1 MIDIKSNIDHL
12 DGLAAQF
19 MADDFNDNRLA
30 LIETGKDIRAAAA
43 DLKNLRDY
51 AVQLERNIER
61 MSADIQTLKDS
72 AGISL
77 VNELERFID
86 RRITSKLDT
95 LDLTQPAEEVRDL
108 VRRMVQDGD
117 IVVTVDHS
125 SIDLELSLEV

>member
-30 LIETGKDIRAAAA
+30 LIDTGKDIRAAAA

-86 RRITSKLDT
+86 RRIAAKLD
-95 LDLTQPAEEVRDL
+95 DINPNEEDIRQQVRS
-108 VRRMVQDGD
+108 MIQEGD

>member
-12 DGLAAQF
+12 DELAAQYL
-19 MADDFNDNRLA
+19 ADDLT
-30 LIETGKDIRAAAA
+30 ETGKDIRAAAA

-51 AVQLERNIER
+51 ASQLERNIER
-61 MSADIQTLKDS
+61 MSADIQTLNDS
-72 AGISL
+72 AGNSL

-86 RRITSKLDT
+86 RRITSKLDS

-108 VRRMVQDGD
+108 VRSMIQDGE

>member
-12 DGLAAQF
+12 DELAAQYL
-19 MADDFNDNRLA
+19 ADDLT
-30 LIETGKDIRAAAA
+30 ETGKDIRAAAA

-51 AVQLERNIER
+51 AGQLERNIER
-61 MSADIQTLKDS
+61 MSADIQTLNDS
-72 AGISL
+72 AGNSL

-86 RRITSKLDT
+86 RRIAAKLD
-95 LDLTQPAEEVRDL
+95 DINPNEEDIRQQVRS
-108 VRRMVQDGD
+108 MIQEGD

>member
-12 DGLAAQF
+12 DALAAQYL
-19 MADDFNDNRLA
+19 ADDLT
-30 LIETGKDIRAAAA
+30 ETGKDIRAAAA

-51 AVQLERNIER
+51 AIQLERNIER
-61 MSADIQTLKDS
+61 MSADIQTLNDS
-72 AGISL
+72 AGNSL

-108 VRRMVQDGD
+108 VRSMIQDGE

>member
-12 DGLAAQF
+12 DALAAQYL
-19 MADDFNDNRLA
+19 ADDLT
-30 LIETGKDIRAAAA
+30 ETGKDIRAAAA

-51 AVQLERNIER
+51 AVQLERNIDR

-86 RRITSKLDT
+86 RRIAAKLD
-95 LDLTQPAEEVRDL
+95 DINPNEEDIRQQVRS
-108 VRRMVQDGD
+108 MIQDGE

>member
-12 DGLAAQF
+12 DALAAQYL
-19 MADDFNDNRLA
+19 ADDLT
-30 LIETGKDIRAAAA
+30 ETGKDIRAAAA

-51 AVQLERNIER
+51 AIQLERNIER
-61 MSADIQTLKDS
+61 MSADIQTLNDS

-108 VRRMVQDGD
+108 VRSMIQDGE

>member
-12 DGLAAQF
+12 DALAAQYLT
-19 MADDFNDNRLA
+19 DDLT
-30 LIETGKDIRAAAA
+30 ETGKDIRAAAA

-51 AVQLERNIER
+51 AVQLERNIDR

-86 RRITSKLDT
+86 RRIAAKLD
-95 LDLTQPAEEVRDL
+95 DINPNEEDIRQQVRS
-108 VRRMVQDGD
+108 MIQDGE

>member
-12 DGLAAQF
+12 DELAAQYL
-19 MADDFNDNRLA
+19 ADDLT
-30 LIETGKDIRAAAA
+30 ETGKDIRAAAA

-86 RRITSKLDT
+86 RRIAAKLD
-95 LDLTQPAEEVRDL
+95 DINPNEEDIRQQVRS
-108 VRRMVQDGD
+108 MIQEGD
-117 IVVTVDHS
+117 IVVTVDYS
-125 SIDLELSLEV
+125 NIDLELSLEV

>member
-12 DGLAAQF
+12 DALAAQYL
-19 MADDFNDNRLA
+19 ADDLT
-30 LIETGKDIRAAAA
+30 ETGKDIRAAAA

-51 AVQLERNIER
+51 AIQLERNVSE
-61 MSADIQTLKDS
+61 MSAEVQTLNDS
-72 AGISL
+72 AGKSL
-77 VNELERFID
+77 ANELERLID

-108 VRRMVQDGD
+108 VRSMIQDGE

-125 SIDLELSLEV
+125 SIELELSLEV

>member
-12 DGLAAQF
+12 DELAAQYL
-19 MADDFNDNRLA
+19 ADDLT
-30 LIETGKDIRAAAA
+30 ETGKDIRAAAA

-51 AVQLERNIER
+51 AIQLERNIER

-77 VNELERFID
+77 VHELERFID

-95 LDLTQPAEEVRDL
+95 LDLTQPAEEVQDL
-108 VRRMVQDGD
+108 VRSMIQDGE

>member
-12 DGLAAQF
+12 DALAAQYL
-19 MADDFNDNRLA
+19 ADDLT
-30 LIETGKDIRAAAA
+30 ETGKDIRAAAA

-51 AVQLERNIER
+51 AIQLERNIER

-72 AGISL
+72 AGNSL

-108 VRRMVQDGD
+108 VRSMIQDGE

>member
-12 DGLAAQF
+12 DELAAQYL
-19 MADDFNDNRLA
+19 ADDLT
-30 LIETGKDIRAAAA
+30 ETGKDIRAAAA

-86 RRITSKLDT
+86 RRISAKLD
-95 LDLTQPAEEVRDL
+95 DINPNEEDIRQQVRS
-108 VRRMVQDGD
+108 MIQDGE

>member
-12 DGLAAQF
+12 DALAAQYL
-19 MADDFNDNRLA
+19 ADDLT
-30 LIETGKDIRAAAA
+30 ETGKDIRAAAA

-51 AVQLERNIER
+51 AAQLERNIER
-61 MSADIQTLKDS
+61 MSADIQTLNDS
-72 AGISL
+72 AGNSL

-108 VRRMVQDGD
+108 VRSMIQDGE

-125 SIDLELSLEV
+125 SIELELSLEV

>member
-12 DGLAAQF
+12 DALAAQYL
-19 MADDFNDNRLA
+19 ADDLT
-30 LIETGKDIRAAAA
+30 ETGKDIRAAAA

-51 AVQLERNIER
+51 AIQLERNVSE
-61 MSADIQTLKDS
+61 MSAEVQTLNDS
-72 AGISL
+72 AGKSL
-77 VNELERFID
+77 ANELERFID

-108 VRRMVQDGD
+108 VRSMIQEGD

>member
-30 LIETGKDIRAAAA
+30 LTETGKDIRAAAA

-61 MSADIQTLKDS
+61 MSADIQTLNDS
-72 AGISL
+72 AGNSL

-86 RRITSKLDT
+86 RRIAAKLD
-95 LDLTQPAEEVRDL
+95 DINPNEEDIRQQVRS
-108 VRRMVQDGD
+108 MIQEGD
-117 IVVTVDHS
+117 IVVTVEHS

>member
-12 DGLAAQF
+12 DELAAQYL
-19 MADDFNDNRLA
+19 ADDLT
-30 LIETGKDIRAAAA
+30 ETGKDIRAAAA

-61 MSADIQTLKDS
+61 MSADIQTLNDS
-72 AGISL
+72 AGNSL

-108 VRRMVQDGD
+108 VRSMIQDGE

-125 SIDLELSLEV
+125 SIELELSLEV

>member
-12 DGLAAQF
+12 DELAAQYL
-19 MADDFNDNRLA
+19 ADDLT
-30 LIETGKDIRAAAA
+30 ETGKDIRAAAA

-72 AGISL
+72 AGNSL

-108 VRRMVQDGD
+108 VRSMIQDGE

>member
-12 DGLAAQF
+12 DELAAQYL
-19 MADDFNDNRLA
+19 ADDLT
-30 LIETGKDIRAAAA
+30 ETGKDIRAAAA

-51 AVQLERNIER
+51 AAQLERNIER
-61 MSADIQTLKDS
+61 MSADIQTLNDS
-72 AGISL
+72 AGNSL

-86 RRITSKLDT
+86 RRIISKLDT

-108 VRRMVQDGD
+108 VRSMIQDGE

>member
-12 DGLAAQF
+12 DELAAQYL
-19 MADDFNDNRLA
+19 ADDLT
-30 LIETGKDIRAAAA
+30 ETGKDIRAAAA

-51 AVQLERNIER
+51 AAQLERNIER
-61 MSADIQTLKDS
+61 MSADIQTLNDS
-72 AGISL
+72 AGNSL

-86 RRITSKLDT
+86 RRITSKLDS

-108 VRRMVQDGD
+108 VRSMIQDGE

>member
-1 MIDIKSNIDHL
+1 MIDIKSTIDHL
-12 DGLAAQF
+12 DELAAQYL
-19 MADDFNDNRLA
+19 ADDLT
-30 LIETGKDIRAAAA
+30 ETGKDIRAAAA

-51 AVQLERNIER
+51 AAQLERNIER
-61 MSADIQTLKDS
+61 MSADIQTLNDS
-72 AGISL
+72 AGNSL

-108 VRRMVQDGD
+108 VRSMIQDGE

>member
-12 DGLAAQF
+12 DALAAQYL
-19 MADDFNDNRLA
+19 ADDLT
-30 LIETGKDIRAAAA
+30 ETGKDIRAAAV
-43 DLKNLRDY
+43 DLKNLREY

-86 RRITSKLDT
+86 RRISAKLD
-95 LDLTQPAEEVRDL
+95 DINPNEEDIRQQVRS
-108 VRRMVQDGD
+108 MIQEGD
-117 IVVTVDHS
+117 IVVTVDYS
-125 SIDLELSLEV
+125 SIDLELSLGV

>member
-12 DGLAAQF
+12 DALAAQYL
-19 MADDFNDNRLA
+19 ADDLT
-30 LIETGKDIRAAAA
+30 ETGKDIRAAAA

-61 MSADIQTLKDS
+61 MSADIQTLNDS
-72 AGISL
+72 AGNSL

-86 RRITSKLDT
+86 RRISAKLD
-95 LDLTQPAEEVRDL
+95 DINPNEEDIRQQVRS
-108 VRRMVQDGD
+108 MIQDGD

>member
-86 RRITSKLDT
+86 RRITSKLD
-95 LDLTQPAEEVRDL
+95 DMKPATKRTSAI
-108 VRRMVQDGD
+108 R
-117 IVVTVDHS
+117 S
-125 SIDLELSLEV
+125 AA

>member
-12 DGLAAQF
+12 DELAAQYL
-19 MADDFNDNRLA
+19 ADDLT
-30 LIETGKDIRAAAA
+30 ETGKDIRAAAA
-43 DLKNLRDY
+43 DLKNLREY

-72 AGISL
+72 AGNSL

-108 VRRMVQDGD
+108 VRSMIQDGE

>member
-1 MIDIKSNIDHL
+1 MIEIKSNIDHL
-12 DGLAAQF
+12 DKLAAQYL
-19 MADDFNDNRLA
+19 ADDLT
-30 LIETGKDIRAAAA
+30 ETGKDIRAAAA

-86 RRITSKLDT
+86 RRISAKLD
-95 LDLTQPAEEVRDL
+95 DINPNEEDIRQQVRS
-108 VRRMVQDGD
+108 MIQEGD

>member
-1 MIDIKSNIDHL
+1 MIEIKSNIDHL
-12 DGLAAQF
+12 DELAAQYL
-19 MADDFNDNRLA
+19 ADDLT
-30 LIETGKDIRAAAA
+30 ETGKDIRAAAA

-51 AVQLERNIER
+51 AAQLERNIER
-61 MSADIQTLKDS
+61 MSADIQTLNDS
-72 AGISL
+72 AGNSL

-86 RRITSKLDT
+86 RRITSKLDS

-108 VRRMVQDGD
+108 VRSMIQDGE

>member
-12 DGLAAQF
+12 DALAAQYL
-19 MADDFNDNRLA
+19 ADDLT
-30 LIETGKDIRAAAA
+30 ETGKDIRAAAA

-51 AVQLERNIER
+51 AIQLERNVSE
-61 MSADIQTLKDS
+61 MSAEVQTLNDS
-72 AGISL
+72 AGKSL
-77 VNELERFID
+77 ANELERFID

-108 VRRMVQDGD
+108 VRSMIQDGE

>member
-30 LIETGKDIRAAAA
+30 LTETGKDIRAAAA

-86 RRITSKLDT
+86 RRIAAKLD
-95 LDLTQPAEEVRDL
+95 DINPNEEDIRQQVRS
-108 VRRMVQDGD
+108 MIQEGD
-117 IVVTVDHS
+117 IVVTVEHS

>member
-1 MIDIKSNIDHL
+1 MIEIKSNIDHL
-12 DGLAAQF
+12 DELAAQYL
-19 MADDFNDNRLA
+19 ADDLT
-30 LIETGKDIRAAAA
+30 ETGKDIRAAAA

-86 RRITSKLDT
+86 RRIAAKLD
-95 LDLTQPAEEVRDL
+95 DINPNEEDIRQQVRS
-108 VRRMVQDGD
+108 MIQEGD

>member
-12 DGLAAQF
+12 DELAAQYL
-19 MADDFNDNRLA
+19 ADDLT
-30 LIETGKDIRAAAA
+30 ETGKDIRAAAA

-86 RRITSKLDT
+86 RRISAKLD
-95 LDLTQPAEEVRDL
+95 DINPNEEDIRQQVRS
-108 VRRMVQDGD
+108 MIQDGE
-117 IVVTVDHS
+117 IVITVDHS